1 MNRKKIAIVV
11 AGMLGIFS
19 ATSQAAINIY
29 SNEVERAD
37 DIKNQGNFDFTQHG
51 FSGEEAQ
58 VVKGFGKEMPLD
70 LSLQII
76 IPKGWNVNLNDAAKK
91 MKVDWKGKTTWPYVM
106 EQLAKDSELQVA
118 IDWERRVVDVF
129 SKEAEEQLVAVKHQK
144 SKVEEAK
151 KVEIKKNAEE
161 AAKKAEEVRK
171 KILAD
176 KEKARIEAE
185 KVKAAQA
192 YAKLEKKIVT
202 KHSDE
207 NVGAEKT
214 DIHKIY
220 KNSNVL
226 PLDKTE
232 KSFVEMTANKTL
244 KEFHEA
250 YYILQ
255 EEKML
260 SKNIEGWA
268 KANGWRV
275 VWDADADFRI
285 THSVEIKG
293 TMLNVIDQVISLY
306 KKSKKPLM
314 VDFYTV
320 NKVVHVKDFNYEK

>member
-11 AGMLGIFS
+11 AGMLGMLS

-29 SNEVERAD
+29 SNEIERAE
-37 DIKNQGNFDFTQHG
+37 DIKNQGNYDFNQHG

-58 VVKGFGKEMPLD
+58 IVKGFGKEMPLD

-76 IPKGWNVNLNDAAKK
+76 IPKGWDVNLNAAAKK

-129 SKEAEEQLVAVKHQK
+129 SKEAEEQLVAVKQQK
-144 SKVEEAK
+144 AKAEEAK
-151 KVEIKKNAEE
+151 MGEIKRNAEE

-171 KILAD
+171 KMLAD
-176 KEKARIEAE
+176 KEKARVEAN
-185 KVKAAQA
+185 KIKAAQA
-192 YAKLEKKIVT
+192 YSKLERQIVEQHNKDNIGT
-202 KHSDE
+202 KT
-207 NVGAEKT
+207 N
-214 DIHKIY
+214 IHNIY

-285 THSVEIKG
+285 THRVEIKG
-293 TMLNVIDQVISLY
+293 TMLNVVDEVISLY
-306 KKSKKPLM
+306 KKSKKPIM

-320 NKVVHVKDFNYEK
+320 NKVVHIKDFNYEK